1 LVVQLAPSHSYFF
14 LSFCTAA
21 HISVR
26 LLIVEHVGEH
36 LQVAQCDVSGK
47 KSQPGLRGLFGAV
60 RGG

>member
-1 LVVQLAPSHSYFF
+1 
-14 LSFCTAA
+14 
-21 HISVR
+21 